1 MTDRNPSE
9 DPRKPIRPSSDE
21 AVGLGPGPG
30 PGLDPENLDPID
42 EPGQA
47 ARRPVIRVTPDGR
60 LMSGRLA
67 GLSMNRAIWVLCWP
81 VLLESYLNSF
91 VGLVDTVLA
100 ARLGETAADAV
111 GPGAYFMWLIG
122 LVSMALGVGA
132 TAVVARSVGK
142 GRFAAANA
150 AVAQTVGLAGTLG
163 IGVGVLI
170 YLGIPFIGR
179 LVSLSD
185 GAFEL
190 FVVYMR
196 IIAIG
201 VPASSVLFSG
211 IACLR
216 GAGDARGPLVAMTI
230 VNVVNI
236 GVSWTLSG
244 LPITFIPGVESIEP
258 LFGFELGLRGV
269 AWGTVAAHGVGALI
283 VLVMLRSGRSG
294 VTLPLHR
301 LKPHL
306 VTTFRLLRIG
316 FPNFLE
322 SLGMWLGNLVIVLFV
337 GWIAKDLAQVGLF
350 GAHIIAIRVEAF
362 SFLPGFAMGSAV
374 ATLAGQYL
382 GAGSPELAKRAVF
395 RTAFLGAGVMGL
407 MGLLF
412 ITTPLAITTAL
423 SNVESHAELV
433 PPLLIICGCV
443 QVPFG
448 VALVVRSALRGA
460 GDVRVVMWITWVTT
474 YGVRIPLAYA
484 LSGVRIPVP
493 IIGEPTRWIENPFGL
508 EPSLR
513 GLWLGICIELGVR
526 GFIFAGRFLQGGWT
540 KAKV

>member
-1 MTDRNPSE
+1 VSDRNPPE
-9 DPRKPIRPSSDE
+9 DPKNPIRS
-21 AVGLGPGPG
+21 GPDDTPG

-42 EPGQA
+42 EPGGIV
-47 ARRPVIRVTPDGR
+47 RRPVVRVTPDGR

-132 TAVVARSVGK
+132 TALIARSVGR
-142 GRFAAANA
+142 GRFATANA
-150 AVAQTVGLAGTLG
+150 AVAQTVSLAGTLG
-163 IGVGVLI
+163 VLVGVLI

-179 LVSLSD
+179 LVSLTD
-185 GAFEL
+185 GAFDL

-201 VPASSVLFSG
+201 VPASSILFSG

-216 GAGDARGPLVAMTI
+216 GAGDARAPLIAMAV

-236 GVSWTLSG
+236 AVSWTLSG

-258 LFGFELGLRGV
+258 LFGFDLGLRGV
-269 AWGTVAAHGVGALI
+269 AWGTVAAHSVGALI
-283 VLVMLRSGRSG
+283 VLAMLRSGRSG

-301 LKPHL
+301 LRPHM

-337 GWIAKDLAQVGLF
+337 GWIAKDLAQDGLF

-382 GAGSPELAKRAVF
+382 GAGSPDLAKKAVF
-395 RTAFLGAGVMGL
+395 RTAFMGAGVMGL

-423 SNVESHAELV
+423 SDVESHTELV
-433 PPLLIICGCV
+433 PPLLIICGSV
-443 QVPFG
+443 QIPFA

-460 GDVRVVMWITWVTT
+460 GDVRVVMWITWITT
-474 YGVRIPLAYA
+474 YGVRLPLAYA
-484 LSGVRIPVP
+484 LSGVRIPWPLV
-493 IIGEPTRWIENPFGL
+493 GEPIHWIENPFGL

-513 GLWLGICIELGVR
+513 GLWLGICIELGIR